1 MHSLARY
8 VCASLVALAVAA
20 PALAQEQE
28 PQTPPA
34 PPEAVAVPGAK
45 TQYVAPLY
53 QTTQGTYVPQS
64 VAISGPRLIKDWDE
78 SRPIPDGYHPELRN
92 RVGLITGGAI
102 LFAVPYLFSA
112 LSGAVAADSNR
123 WYGGGN
129 PAAAMY
135 VPIVGP
141 IIQIGHSDSAALD
154 FVLVLD
160 ALAQAG
166 GFAMLIGGLAS
177 PKKVLVRNDLGT
189 LGVAPLMLP
198 SGGGGM
204 AVHGTF
210 F

>member
-1 MHSLARY
+1 MHKFARHVCAALVSLAF
-8 VCASLVALAVAA
+8 AA
-20 PALAQEQE
+20 PVHAQEQVQE
-28 PQTPPA
+28 VQPA
-34 PPEAVAVPGAK
+34 PPEAVAVPGTK

-78 SRPIPDGYHPELRN
+78 TRPIPAGYHAEMRS

-123 WYGGGN
+123 WNGGN
-129 PAAAMY
+129 PAAAMF
-135 VPIVGP
+135 VPVAGP
-141 IIQIGHSDSAALD
+141 IIQIGRSDSATLD
-154 FVLVLD
+154 LVLILD
-160 ALAQAG
+160 GIAQAAG
-166 GFAMLIGGLAS
+166 LTMLIVGLVS

-198 SGGGGM
+198 SGGGGL
-204 AVHGTF
+204 AVLGSF